1 MIETVTDLLS
11 WAAIL
16 AGSFFLMAGG
26 IGVLRFSD
34 FYSRVHAA
42 GITDTGGAGLILLG
56 LMLQAGFTLVL
67 AKLVLILALYFFT
80 SPASSHATARAAL
93 SAGLETRLAH
103 DLTGR
108 SPDEPEPELL
118 DEPDEPDEKDGR
130 P

>member
-42 GITDTGGAGLILLG
+42 GITDTGGAGSAPAAVGLGNSWQRGTDNPYDLMFWRIRARALANEGVPLIERLLEVQVHEIVNEILL
-56 LMLQAGFTLVL
+56 LLFEARVVTHSLLQPL
-67 AKLVLILALYFFT
+67 
-80 SPASSHATARAAL
+80 P
-93 SAGLETRLAH
+93 
-103 DLTGR
+103 
-108 SPDEPEPELL
+108 
-118 DEPDEPDEKDGR
+118 
-130 P
+130 

>member
-42 GITDTGGAGLILLG
+42 GITLMRNYKLDAPKGVRGRYSDNTLIKQKLGWAPSIRLEDGMAKTYAWIYDQMTG
-56 LMLQAGFTLVL
+56 
-67 AKLVLILALYFFT
+67 
-80 SPASSHATARAAL
+80 
-93 SAGLETRLAH
+93 
-103 DLTGR
+103 
-108 SPDEPEPELL
+108 
-118 DEPDEPDEKDGR
+118 
-130 P
+130 